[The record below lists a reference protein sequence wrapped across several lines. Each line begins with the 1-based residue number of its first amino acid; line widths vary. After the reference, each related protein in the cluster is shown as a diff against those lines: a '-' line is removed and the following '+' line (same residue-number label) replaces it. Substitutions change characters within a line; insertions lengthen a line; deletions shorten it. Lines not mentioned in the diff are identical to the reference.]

1 MENEMVRK
9 RISQSSALRQKRK
22 ALEPEPVHK
31 LQGPNTELRQKM
43 NGDDPLSPL
52 TEVELIQANGSNG
65 FASSG
70 DYTTENSLRSE
81 EEEIFSP
88 ASPLEYSKF
97 ESKHSRNNHLELGG
111 RDLRFWFLNQ
121 IIIILFKKPIM
132 CWEHF
137 TDLPPEH

>member
-1 MENEMVRK
+1 MEKVMENEMVRK

-22 ALEPEPVHK
+22 ALELEPVHK
-31 LQGPNTELRQKM
+31 PQGPNTELRQKM

-52 TEVELIQANGSNG
+52 TEVELIQATGSNG

-97 ESKHSRNNHLELGG
+97 ESKHSRNN
-111 RDLRFWFLNQ
+111 R
-121 IIIILFKKPIM
+121 
-132 CWEHF
+132 
-137 TDLPPEH
+137 